1 MTSFF
6 KLNSINQSRFI
17 YVSILIIVAFC
28 SLDRLV
34 TVFKP
39 FNFLFKNKLKFQ
51 LPGLSVTL
59 IIILSFVIPGT
70 YFNVQE
76 IVNNQTTCTFP
87 NEPEYL
93 WLFSY
98 IQKQVI
104 LFRTVIPLIIMVIS
118 SYLIFWKIKK
128 NTRNLRVLNANQK
141 KDYQMGIVY

>member
-1 MTSFF
+1 MFKFFLNIFLTSFF

-51 LPGLSVTL
+51 LPVLSVTL
-59 IIILSFVIPGT
+59 IIIMSFVIPGT

-76 IVNNQTTCTFP
+76 IVIIKQLVHSQTNLNICGC
-87 NEPEYL
+87 L
-93 WLFSY
+93 A
-98 IQKQVI
+98 
-104 LFRTVIPLIIMVIS
+104 
-118 SYLIFWKIKK
+118 IFK
-128 NTRNLRVLNANQK
+128 NK
-141 KDYQMGIVY
+141 